1 MCMNQQCQLAP
12 KTSPWKYTFP
22 IGLFAKAVKEYERLG
37 AKKFPSSI
45 DRHRLENAVEFFML
59 HRPR

>member
-1 MCMNQQCQLAP
+1 MCMHKLCQPAP

-22 IGLFAKAVKEYERLG
+22 IGQFAKAVKEYERLG
-37 AKKFPSSI
+37 AKKRPNSI
-45 DRHRLENAVEFFML
+45 DRHRLEAAVEFFML